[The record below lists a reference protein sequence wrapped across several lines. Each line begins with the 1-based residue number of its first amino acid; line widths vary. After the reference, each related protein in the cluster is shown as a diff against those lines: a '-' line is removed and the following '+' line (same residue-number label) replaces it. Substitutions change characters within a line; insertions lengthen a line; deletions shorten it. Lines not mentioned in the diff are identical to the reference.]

1 MIIWTGGR
9 MRLRLVVRTRAESVP
24 WREVLRPG
32 RGLAYGWL
40 TSAAPE
46 LSTRLHDQGI
56 HPHGMV
62 PFGHGA
68 PRFPLAGRRRGVYA
82 AGGSGT
88 VEFGSPLPEVVEA
101 WARALAGTSLI
112 DWGGVALQV
121 DRVEVVEPPAF
132 ESATAILRTTTPVVL
147 KGSGRD
153 TDGVRVTRQAHLLPP
168 DPEFPAY
175 FAGNLRRKAESLGL
189 DPYVS
194 LERIDWI
201 GAKRSFAVKDGM
213 RVGAPIGVEVRGAP
227 ETLQALWS
235 WGLGQANAAGF
246 GQVAA

>member
-1 MIIWTGGR
+1 
-9 MRLRLVVRTRAESVP
+9 MRLRIVVRTRAESVP

-46 LSTRLHDQGI
+46 LSARLHESGVS
-56 HPHGMV
+56 PHGLV

-68 PRFPLAGRRRGVYA
+68 PTFPRAARRRGVYA
-82 AGGSGT
+82 AGGAGT
-88 VEFGSPLPEVVEA
+88 VEFGSPLVAVVEA
-101 WARALAGTSLI
+101 WARALAGTTLI
-112 DWGGVALQV
+112 DWGGVAFGV
-121 DRVEVVEPPAF
+121 DRVEVIEPPDFASGVAF
-132 ESATAILRTTTPVVL
+132 WRTATPVVM

-153 TDGVRVTRQAHLLPP
+153 ENGTRTTRQDHLLPP
-168 DPEFPAY
+168 DPEFPVY
-175 FAGNLRRKAESLGL
+175 FASNLRRKAESLSL
-189 DPYVS
+189 DPDVS

-201 GAKRSFAVKDGM
+201 GAKRSFAVKDGL
-213 RVGAPIGVEVRGAP
+213 RVGAPVGVEVRGAP
-227 ETLQALWS
+227 ETLRALWS